1 VYQIRS
7 YLHQKIEAETPMKS
21 LSKSMASSII
31 YGVLL
36 TRRACSMTVASAL
49 GMVKLLMCFFRQS
62 EMELLQNGFSGVCY
76 VHMEVSLGRS

>member
-1 VYQIRS
+1 
-7 YLHQKIEAETPMKS
+7 
-21 LSKSMASSII
+21 
-31 YGVLL
+31 
-36 TRRACSMTVASAL
+36 MTVASAL